1 MLYWLFELLREFDAP
16 GSGLLDYLSVR
27 AVGAFVLA
35 LLIAIVFGRRI
46 IDKLQLMQVGEI
58 IRDLGLEGQMKKTG
72 TPTMGGIIIIISTVV
87 PCLLVGNLSNI
98 YMILMLVSTVWLGSL
113 GFLDDYL
120 KIHAHNKDGLNGK
133 FKIIGQVG
141 LGLIVG
147 LTMFF
152 SPAITISEGAT
163 VQSFGSNGNPVTE
176 ISYNGNDHQVKTP
189 ATTIPFVKNN
199 NFNYKWLTQWMGHG
213 AHMAGW
219 VVFILVVIFLV
230 TATSNGANLT
240 DGLDGLTTGCSAIIG
255 TVLLAMAYLGGNV
268 IYSTYLNIMYIP
280 ASGELTVYMAAFIG
294 ALIGFL
300 WYNAYP
306 AQVFMGD
313 TGSLTLGGII
323 AVFAVLIHKELLLP
337 ILCAIFYIEDL
348 SVMLQVGWF
357 KWTKRRNGTGQRIFK
372 MTPLHHHFQKAGG
385 TVEAIIQ
392 KPFAAVPES
401 RIVIRFWIICILL
414 AAATFVTL
422 KIR

>member
-1 MLYWLFELLREFDAP
+1 M
-16 GSGLLDYLSVR
+16 R

-213 AHMAGW
+213 AHIAGW

-230 TATSNGANLT
+230 TATSNGHKIVGEGGRIQHLVRAQ
-240 DGLDGLTTGCSAIIG
+240 DI
-255 TVLLAMAYLGGNV
+255 LGGAHLPAG
-268 IYSTYLNIMYIP
+268 YLAVVDGEDRVAGIP
-280 ASGELTVYMAAFIG
+280 HVLHQGLAGRAEHFRNTPGGSIQEFK
-294 ALIGFL
+294 GFL
-300 WYNAYP
+300 
-306 AQVFMGD
+306 
-313 TGSLTLGGII
+313 SC
-323 AVFAVLIHKELLLP
+323 H
-337 ILCAIFYIEDL
+337 C
-348 SVMLQVGWF
+348 
-357 KWTKRRNGTGQRIFK
+357 
-372 MTPLHHHFQKAGG
+372 
-385 TVEAIIQ
+385 
-392 KPFAAVPES
+392 
-401 RIVIRFWIICILL
+401 
-414 AAATFVTL
+414 FVTSFFL
-422 KIR
+422 FRGYFTILPQENQGISAWPSGK

>member
-176 ISYNGNDHQVKTP
+176 ISYNGNDHQVKTDR
-189 ATTIPFVKNN
+189 KS
-199 NFNYKWLTQWMGHG
+199 
-213 AHMAGW
+213 
-219 VVFILVVIFLV
+219 VV
-230 TATSNGANLT
+230 
-240 DGLDGLTTGCSAIIG
+240 
-255 TVLLAMAYLGGNV
+255 
-268 IYSTYLNIMYIP
+268 
-280 ASGELTVYMAAFIG
+280 
-294 ALIGFL
+294 
-300 WYNAYP
+300 
-306 AQVFMGD
+306 
-313 TGSLTLGGII
+313 
-323 AVFAVLIHKELLLP
+323 
-337 ILCAIFYIEDL
+337 
-348 SVMLQVGWF
+348 
-357 KWTKRRNGTGQRIFK
+357 
-372 MTPLHHHFQKAGG
+372 
-385 TVEAIIQ
+385 
-392 KPFAAVPES
+392 
-401 RIVIRFWIICILL
+401 
-414 AAATFVTL
+414 
-422 KIR
+422 